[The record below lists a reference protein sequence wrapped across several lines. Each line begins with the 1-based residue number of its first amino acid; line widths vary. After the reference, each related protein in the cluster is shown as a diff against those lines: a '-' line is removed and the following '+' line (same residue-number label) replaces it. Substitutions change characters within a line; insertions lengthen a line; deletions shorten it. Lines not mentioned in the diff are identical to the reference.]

1 MTLDFVSF
9 AKKYAVV
16 GAVATVILLFG
27 LKKLGVFEKI
37 MGIVKPGSKKTEGD
51 GAGASAAAAGAA
63 AGAAAAAGASAAAAG
78 AGGDGAAAGA
88 VGADTGAAAAAG
100 DGGAAE
106 GAPFIPSE
114 TFAGEKKGYSFKKG
128 DSGTGYYLDKQKH
141 S

>member
-1 MTLDFVSF
+1 
-9 AKKYAVV
+9 
-16 GAVATVILLFG
+16 
-27 LKKLGVFEKI
+27 
-37 MGIVKPGSKKTEGD
+37 
-51 GAGASAAAAGAA
+51 
-63 AGAAAAAGASAAAAG
+63 G